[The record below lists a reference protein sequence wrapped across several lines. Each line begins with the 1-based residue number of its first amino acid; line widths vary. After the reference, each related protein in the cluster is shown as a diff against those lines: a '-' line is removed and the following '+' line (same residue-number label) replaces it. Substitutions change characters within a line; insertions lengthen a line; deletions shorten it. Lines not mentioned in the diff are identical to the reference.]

1 MADVAVNS
9 LPVEEIEPSNIFE
22 LLPGKVI
29 DFQVNH
35 PVKVRL
41 KLPLIG
47 YETGKYIIIK
57 YPASSDNYSDVLV
70 EGNVAIVRYLLE
82 GDKGCCFAFRATI
95 RNITQSP
102 EKLILLNYPTKI
114 ENRQLRAHQRITT
127 HLPAA
132 ISLNA
137 PDQSNI
143 QVNGII
149 VDLSLKGCGFTFK
162 ASSEMIS
169 VKQRDIFVCV
179 NHYAAGEMRIPAT
192 VCNSRNERGRVNVG
206 IKFQEND
213 KQVAALLEQLFIDTS
228 IL

>member
-1 MADVAVNS
+1 MADLAVSS
-9 LPVEEIEPSNIFE
+9 LPIDEDTNNIFE
-22 LLPGKVI
+22 LLPGKII

-35 PVKVRL
+35 PVQVRL
-41 KLPLIG
+41 KLPLVG
-47 YETGKYIIIK
+47 YETGKYIMLK
-57 YPASSDNYSDVLV
+57 YPSSSDNYSDVLI

-95 RNITQSP
+95 RHIIQSP

-143 QVNGII
+143 EIHGII

-162 ASSEMIS
+162 ASSDIVS
-169 VKQRDIFVCV
+169 VKQREIFVCV
-179 NHYAAGEMRIPAT
+179 NHYATGEMRIPAK
-192 VCNSRNERGRVNVG
+192 VCNSRNEKGRVNVG
-206 IKFQEND
+206 IQFNEGD
-213 KQVAALLEQLFIDTS
+213 KQVATLLEQLFIDTS
-228 IL
+228 ML

>member
-1 MADVAVNS
+1 MADLAVS
-9 LPVEEIEPSNIFE
+9 PLPIEEEESNNFFE
-22 LLPGKVI
+22 LLPGKVL

-35 PVKVRL
+35 PVQVRL
-41 KLPLIG
+41 RLPLIG
-47 YETGKYIIIK
+47 YETGKYIMLK
-57 YPASSDNYSDVLV
+57 YPSTSDNFNDVLI
-70 EGNVAIVRYLLE
+70 EGNVAIIRYLLE
-82 GDKGCCFAFRATI
+82 GDKGCCFAFKATI

-102 EKLILLNYPTKI
+102 EKLIYLNYPKKI

-143 QVNGII
+143 ELNGII

-162 ASSEMIS
+162 ASSGIVS
-169 VKQRDIFVCV
+169 VKQREIFVCV
-179 NHYAAGEMRIPAT
+179 THYATGEMRIPAR
-192 VCNSRNERGRVNVG
+192 VCNSRNEKGRVNVG
-206 IKFQEND
+206 IQFNEGDQ
-213 KQVAALLEQLFIDTS
+213 QVATLLEQLFIDTS